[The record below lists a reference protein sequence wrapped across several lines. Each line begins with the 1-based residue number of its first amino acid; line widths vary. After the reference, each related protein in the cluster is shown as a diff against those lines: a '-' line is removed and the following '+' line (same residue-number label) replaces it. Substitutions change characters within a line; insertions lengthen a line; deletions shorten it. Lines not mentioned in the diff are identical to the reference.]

1 VPEKIFLIDGSALAY
16 RSFFAFIRNP
26 LITSKGENTSATFG
40 FATTLI
46 KIIEEE
52 KPDYLAVIFDS
63 PKPTFRHRIF
73 PEYKATRQ
81 KMPDEMRDQLPRIRE
96 LLDALRVPTIEIPG
110 YEADD
115 VIGTMAVKGAGKGAT
130 SYIVTGDKDFMQLV
144 GERILIYNLRA
155 GGKGLEILDERDV
168 IKKFGVPPSRVIDI
182 LALMGDKSD
191 NIPGVPGVGEK
202 TALELIKRFGSLE
215 GVYANLDKIEREK
228 LRRVLAENKKQAFL
242 SRELVTI
249 KKDLPLELELTR
261 LKRKEPD
268 RNRVISL
275 FLELEFSSLID
286 TVVTDATKDK
296 HSYHTIKRKEELER
310 LIEKVRE
317 AGALVVD
324 TETTALSP
332 MSAELIGI
340 SFAIKEREAY
350 YLPLLELSDFTLDEA
365 LRMVKP
371 ILEDPK
377 IRKIGQ
383 NIKYDLIVFKNY
395 GIELS
400 GIEFDTM
407 VASYL
412 LNPSRRQHNL
422 DSIALEYL
430 NYKKIPTKSL
440 IGKGKKQISM
450 SEVPLTEVAE
460 YACEDADITLRLR
473 NYLEPRLKT
482 LSLWNLFTEIEM
494 PLVRVLAIM
503 EMNGVSLDVPKLAEL
518 SQKLAKELY
527 ELELKI
533 YELSGEKFNI
543 NSPQQLSHI
552 LFEKLKI
559 HKELGIRKGMKKTK
573 TGYSTDS
580 SVLNNLSAHPL
591 VKLILNYRELSKLK
605 STYIDA
611 LPKMINPKT
620 GRIHTSYNQTVTA
633 TGRLSS
639 SEPNLQNIPI
649 RSEIGKEIRKA
660 FIPRDKGWLL
670 LSADYSQIELRI
682 VAHLSEDPLLIE
694 AFRAGEDIHRKT
706 ASVIFGVPMDE
717 VTKEMRSRAKAINF
731 GIIYGM
737 GPQRLAAET
746 GLSLE
751 EAKRFIETYFEK
763 HPKVHFFIEKTIADA
778 RERGYVTTLLGRRRL
793 IPEIRSSTPYI
804 RASAE
809 NIAINTPIQGTA
821 ADLIKRAMVKIQEEI
836 EKRELKTK
844 MIIQIHDELLFEVP
858 EGELDEAKKLIK
870 EEMEGVME
878 LLVPIVVDIGVGRN
892 WLEAH

>member
-1 VPEKIFLIDGSALAY
+1 MPEKIFLIDGSALAY

-115 VIGTMAVKGAGKGAT
+115 IIGTMAVKGAGKGAT

-249 KKDLPLELELTR
+249 KKDLPLELELTK

-706 ASVIFGVPMDE
+706 ASVIFGVPMNE

>member
-1 VPEKIFLIDGSALAY
+1 MPEKIFLIDGSALAY

>member
-1 VPEKIFLIDGSALAY
+1 MPEKIFLIDGSALAY

-115 VIGTMAVKGAGKGAT
+115 IIGTMAVKGAGKGAT

-706 ASVIFGVPMDE
+706 ASVIFGVPMNE

>member
-115 VIGTMAVKGAGKGAT
+115 IIGTMAVKGAGKGAT

-249 KKDLPLELELTR
+249 KKDLPLELELTK

-706 ASVIFGVPMDE
+706 ASVIFGVPMNE

>member
-1 VPEKIFLIDGSALAY
+1 MPEKIFLIDGSALAY

-706 ASVIFGVPMDE
+706 ASVIFGVPMNE